1 MSFVLAHQGENKTKD
16 GKSLESANVYP
27 HQNNLT
33 KSSHDSI
40 ISLQRAIGNQ
50 AIQKLA
56 RSSVGFDFAKI
67 GIPPRLKVSRPGDEY
82 EQEADKI
89 AEQVMRMPSSDSPI
103 PITNVKKRTVDGKC
117 STCGTEKEGEE
128 KMEISRKPLSIYSL
142 EPDEQVGKEI
152 NNIRSSSGHSID
164 ASAKGFMESRFGYNF
179 SSVKIH
185 TDESAARS
193 ANSVNARAY
202 TIGNDVVFGEGQYR
216 PNTQEGRMLLAHEL
230 THVVQQ
236 NTMTSA
242 MSIQR
247 DVGWAGRGPL
257 PDPYGELLLLN
268 AFAKKF
274 LDAAKLIHRNPV
286 AMKLVNEAE
295 AAGIQFGGYAEDG
308 PAKTLGRA
316 YTSGT
321 TVYVP
326 KTRTDPVLAM
336 KSFLFE
342 LNNALRA
349 PKFAE
354 LTKEATKGSKGTL
367 SASQYAYKM
376 AEQEVEGMLRVG
388 EIWFETK
395 KTAPKDPKTDAYNAQ
410 FYLQDYEAV
419 KNGKKTKDD
428 LVKEVLKRVYDSG
441 TLKGKTV
448 EQYYTEYYEKLS
460 GGK

>member
-1 MSFVLAHQGENKTKD
+1 MAISASRSHSSTPHHHVTSLNKD
-16 GKSLESANVYP
+16 PPDYIL
-27 HQNNLT
+27 H
-33 KSSHDSI
+33 
-40 ISLQRAIGNQ
+40 LQRTIGNQ
-50 AIQKLA
+50 AVQRLV
-56 RSSVGFDFAKI
+56 RSSNNNPKGFDFSKI
-67 GIPPRLKVSRPGDEY
+67 GIQPKLKISQPGDTY
-82 EQEADKI
+82 EQEADRV
-89 AEQVMRMPSSDSPI
+89 AEQVMRMSDPLESVINPGE
-103 PITNVKKRTVDGKC
+103 ITNDEKIDRKC
-117 STCGTEKEGEE
+117 AACEMKEEE
-128 KMEISRKPLSIYSL
+128 ENNKLQISRKLSTTDTSSL
-142 EPDEQVGKEI
+142 EANGETANEI
-152 NNIRSSSGHSID
+152 DNIRFNGGSLLD
-164 ASAKGFMESRFGYNF
+164 TNTREFMESRFGYNF
-179 SSVKIH
+179 SKVRIH
-185 TDESAARS
+185 ADRMTARS
-193 ANSVNARAY
+193 AENVSALAY
-202 TIGNDVVFGEGQYR
+202 TIGNDIVFGIGQYQ
-216 PNTQEGRMLLAHEL
+216 PNTLEGRRLLAHEL

-236 NTMTSA
+236 DTMTST

-274 LDAAKLIHRNPV
+274 LDAAKLIHQNPV

-295 AAGIQFGGYAEDG
+295 TAGVQFGGYAEDG
-308 PAKTLGRA
+308 PGKTLGRA

-326 KTRTDPVLAM
+326 KTRTDPVMAM

-354 LTKEATKGSKGTL
+354 LTKEATKGSKGAL

-376 AEQEVEGMLRVG
+376 AEQEVEGMLRLG
-388 EIWFETK
+388 AIWFETR
-395 KTAPKDPKTDAYNAQ
+395 KTAPKDPKTDVYNAP
-410 FYLQDYEAV
+410 FYLPDYESV

-428 LVKEVLKRVYDSG
+428 LVKEVLKRVYDTG

-448 EQYYTEYYEKLS
+448 EQYYTEYYEKIS

>member
-1 MSFVLAHQGENKTKD
+1 MRQNKAGEDRTSTLAKASSTPYHV
-16 GKSLESANVYP
+16 S
-27 HQNNLT
+27 NLNR
-33 KSSHDSI
+33 DAPDYI
-40 ISLQRAIGNQ
+40 LYLQRTIGNKAVQ
-50 AIQKLA
+50 GLM
-56 RSSVGFDFAKI
+56 RSSVGLDFSKI
-67 GIPPRLKVSRPGDEY
+67 GIQPKLKVNQPGDEY
-82 EQEADKI
+82 EQEADRI
-89 AEQVMRMPSSDSPI
+89 AEKVMRMPFSDSAMPMTI
-103 PITNVKKRTVDGKC
+103 SMEEGIDRKC
-117 STCGTEKEGEE
+117 STCGMEREDEKKIIDIGRRPSSTFNLEASEE
-128 KMEISRKPLSIYSL
+128 FTN
-142 EPDEQVGKEI
+142 EI
-152 NNIRSSSGHSID
+152 NNIRSSNGSLLDS
-164 ASAKGFMESRFGYNF
+164 STKEFMNSRFGHDF
-179 SSVKIH
+179 SSVRVH

-193 ANSVNARAY
+193 ANSANARAY
-202 TIGNDVVFGEGQYR
+202 TIGNDVVFGKGQYQ
-216 PNTQEGRMLLAHEL
+216 PNTLEGRRLLAHEL

-247 DVGWAGRGPL
+247 DVGWTRRGPL
-257 PDPYGELLLLN
+257 PDPYGELFLLN
-268 AFAKKF
+268 AFAKKY
-274 LDAAKLIHRNPV
+274 LDAAKLIHQNPV

-308 PAKTLGRA
+308 PSKTLGRA

-326 KTRTDPVLAM
+326 KTQTDPVMAM
-336 KSFLFE
+336 RDFLFE

-376 AEQEVEGMLRVG
+376 VEQEVEGMLRLG
-388 EIWFETK
+388 EIWFETR
-395 KTAPKDPKTDAYNAQ
+395 KTAPKDPKTDVYNAP
-410 FYLQDYEAV
+410 FFLPDYEAV

-428 LVKEVLKRVYDSG
+428 LVKEVLKRVYDTG

-448 EQYYTEYYEKLS
+448 EQYYTEYYEKFS